1 MVSKNHPL
9 ANREVVF
16 MRDLKDEPFIALSK
30 TFAPRRF
37 FDAACNQA
45 GIIPNIVAET
55 DYQLRTSLVES
66 GTGIAFSSTL
76 GAKTVCS
83 ASIKTIRVGYPPNPK
98 MQTIFWRSGKALLP
112 AAQAFR
118 DFLVAYYHQNDN
130 R

>member
-1 MVSKNHPL
+1 
-9 ANREVVF
+9 

-66 GTGIAFSSTL
+66 GIGIAFSGTL
-76 GAKTVCS
+76 GAKAVRS
-83 ASIKTIRVGYPPNPK
+83 ASIKAVRVGYPPNPK
-98 MQTIFWRSGKALLP
+98 MQTIFWKPGKALSP

-118 DFLVAYYHQNDN
+118 DFLVAYYHQNEN